1 MRIYTHI
8 VFVFLLLV
16 VGNYV
21 WFHNTSGWDQLI
33 PLLVGMVLV
42 PLTVIMG
49 LVQVG
54 LEFKYP
60 NRAMIMK
67 YITKA
72 LTPMVALWAI
82 YIAVSGKF

>member
-8 VFVFLLLV
+8 VFVFQLLT
-16 VGNYV
+16 VGNYI
-21 WFHNTSGWDQLI
+21 FYHNTSSYDQII
-33 PLLVGMVLV
+33 PLLIGIGLV

-49 LVQVG
+49 LVQFG

-60 NRAMIMK
+60 NQAMIMK

-72 LTPMVALWAI
+72 LTPMVAIWAI
-82 YIAVSGKF
+82 YILANS